1 MSMQNPMDD
10 DTEAEAV
17 FAALAA
23 AVPAVELGQGQ
34 RDRLRRRIIERIAA
48 APPPSGTETFRSE
61 GDGWL
66 TSSEFIEMKMLRVD
80 ETEGTQEL
88 LIRFLPGVSVP
99 AHSHLKEEQMI
110 IIEGECYIGEHPLRA
125 GDVHVAPAGSW
136 HPVITSKTGTL
147 LLLRCEYPFPTNAT
161 GVI

>member
-1 MSMQNPMDD
+1 MAMRNPMDD
-10 DTEAEAV
+10 DTESELV
-17 FAALAA
+17 FAALAT
-23 AVPAVELGQGQ
+23 AVAPVELGHDQ
-34 RDRLRRRIIERIAA
+34 RARLRERIIARITAA
-48 APPPSGTETFRSE
+48 APPSGTETFRSQ

-66 TSSEFIEMKMLRVD
+66 TSSEYIAMKMLRVD
-80 ETEGTQEL
+80 EIAGTQEL

-110 IIEGECYIGEHPLRA
+110 IIEGECFIGEHPLRA
-125 GDVHVAPAGSW
+125 GDVHIAPAGSW
-136 HPVITSKTGTL
+136 HPAITSKTGTL